1 MRLQLSKAQNLIL
14 RGRRILDNLKPT
26 TRGKDKDWL
35 GRKRQTGPDWLGRK
49 QRTGPDWL
57 GRKQDK

>member
-1 MRLQLSKAQNLIL
+1 MRLQLSKAQNLIS
-14 RGRRILDNLKPT
+14 RSRRIFTNLKPT
-26 TRGKDKDWL
+26 TRRKDKDWL
-35 GRKRQTGPDWLGRK
+35 GRKRQTGPDWLGRQ